1 MEQLKPSFVWTFTE
15 KDAEGNVL
23 SVETVRNLI
32 PVEGLNY
39 ILNAS
44 FKGGT
49 QNATLYCGLFE
60 GNYVPMSTD
69 TMAAFPTAAT
79 ECTAYTSTTRPAVTF
94 GTVAS
99 GNMDNLSNLTEFT
112 GTADKT
118 IYGGFLSTSSAK
130 GGTTGVLCSVVR
142 APTAKSLSNGGR
154 LEVALA
160 FQFVSV

>member
-1 MEQLKPSFVWTFTE
+1 VEQLKPSFVWTFTE
-15 KDAEGNVL
+15 KDADGHVL

-39 ILNAS
+39 ILNAA

-49 QNATLYCGLFE
+49 QSATLYCGLFE
-60 GNYVPMSTD
+60 GNYTPIPSDVMST
-69 TMAAFPTAAT
+69 FPTAAT
-79 ECTAYTSTTRPAVTF
+79 ECTTYVSATRPAVVF

-99 GNMDNLSNLTEFT
+99 GNMDNTTNLTEFV
-112 GTADKT
+112 GNADKT
-118 IYGGFLSTSSAK
+118 IYGGFLSTSQVK
-130 GGTTGVLCSVVR
+130 GGTTGTLCSVVR
-142 APTAKSLSNGGR
+142 APTVKQLSNGGR

>member
-1 MEQLKPSFVWTFTE
+1 VEQLKPSFVWTFTE
-15 KDAEGNVL
+15 KDADGHVL

-49 QNATLYCGLFE
+49 QYATLYCGLFE
-60 GNYVPMSTD
+60 GNYTPIPAD
-69 TMAAFPTAAT
+69 TMAAFPAAAT
-79 ECTAYTSTTRPAVTF
+79 ECTTYTSATRPAVTF
-94 GTVAS
+94 GSVAS
-99 GNMDNLSNLTEFT
+99 GNMDNLSNLVEFT
-112 GTADKT
+112 GNADRT
-118 IYGGFLSTSSAK
+118 VYGGFLSTSNVK

-142 APTAKSLSNGGR
+142 APSTKSLSNGGR
-154 LEVALA
+154 IEVALA

>member
-1 MEQLKPSFVWTFTE
+1 VEQLKPSFVWTFTE

-49 QNATLYCGLFE
+49 QHATLYCGLFE
-60 GNYVPMSTD
+60 GNYVPLTTD
-69 TMAAFPTAAT
+69 TMATFPTNAT

-94 GTVAS
+94 GTVSS

-112 GTADKT
+112 GNADKT
-118 IYGGFLSTSSAK
+118 VYGGFLSTSAAK

-142 APTAKSLSNGGR
+142 APTVKQLSNGGR